1 MIDIDI
7 FDKAA
12 EALQHNLPDGIM
24 TAEATADAAF
34 ITILSKRYQCFT
46 ETRTYI
52 YSLSVDSDR
61 MNEIYITPVADE
73 NLIDFAAVN
82 GINIL
87 DCAGNCDIRHVRDG
101 NIIFMLSYKGNKPI
115 EKPVGSP
122 YPVFRGK
129 GLPVIFYF
137 LLDRNNI
144 NKPYRNIAEATGV
157 AIGTVKNVIDGLIT
171 LNLLKTE
178 GKQRYFLNTGKLLDL
193 WCVGYSTS
201 LKPTLLLQRMN
212 FRDETSRSHWRRI
225 HLPAGMLWGGEPA
238 AALIDNYLT
247 PGNFTLYTE
256 RTPATLMKS
265 GEVVPAADG
274 AIAIYKKFW
283 KDDIA
288 RETVPPVLIY
298 ADLID
303 SGNSRC
309 IEAAKS
315 IRDNDL
321 KYLF

>member
-1 MIDIDI
+1 
-7 FDKAA
+7 
-12 EALQHNLPDGIM
+12 
-24 TAEATADAAF
+24 
-34 ITILSKRYQCFT
+34 
-46 ETRTYI
+46 
-52 YSLSVDSDR
+52 
-61 MNEIYITPVADE
+61 
-73 NLIDFAAVN
+73 
-82 GINIL
+82 
-87 DCAGNCDIRHVRDG
+87 
-101 NIIFMLSYKGNKPI
+101 
-115 EKPVGSP
+115 
-122 YPVFRGK
+122 
-129 GLPVIFYF
+129 
-137 LLDRNNI
+137 
-144 NKPYRNIAEATGV
+144 
-157 AIGTVKNVIDGLIT
+157 
-171 LNLLKTE
+171 
-178 GKQRYFLNTGKLLDL
+178 
-193 WCVGYSTS
+193 
-201 LKPTLLLQRMN
+201 
-212 FRDETSRSHWRRI
+212 
-225 HLPAGMLWGGEPA
+225 MLWGGEPA

-256 RTPATLMKS
+256 RAPATLMKS